1 MFYNKNMKKYFYL
14 YICALIAA
22 LGGLLSGYDTGV
34 ISGAMIYVQK
44 SFNINS
50 YMLGLLVSSV
60 SIGAIFGALIN
71 GLIVDKF
78 GRKKVMILTAFIFIL
93 GSIFCYYSKDITQLI
108 LSRFFT
114 GFAVG
119 VVSFVGPLY
128 LSEISPK
135 NIRGQIVSFH
145 QLAITLG
152 ILFSYSTN
160 YLCASLENNWRIMLL
175 LGGIPGI
182 ILLIGMI
189 VLSDTPRWLILK
201 GKIEKARKILTKI
214 DKEND
219 IELEIKEIQ
228 ESFSKD
234 GEKKKYKKRKYIKS
248 FVIGIGIMF
257 VQIATGINAII
268 YYSPTIFKIAGF
280 NSNKDVLFI
289 TIFIGL
295 INFLM
300 TFVAIALS
308 DKVGRKPLLYFG
320 LSGMFLSLIVLSIVF
335 HFDYGFLK
343 YFAILACCTFIVSFS
358 MSLGPVGLLIA
369 SEVFPLNI
377 RGFGMSISI
386 ISNFLF
392 NFLISALFPVSLESL
407 GGSITFLILASI
419 CIVSFFFIHFVV
431 PETKG
436 VSLEALQ
443 KKLGLD

>member
-152 ILFSYSTN
+152 ILFSYFTVFSN
-160 YLCASLENNWRIMLL
+160 FFCSFVF
-175 LGGIPGI
+175 LGIN
-182 ILLIGMI
+182 ILL
-189 VLSDTPRWLILK
+189 ST
-201 GKIEKARKILTKI
+201 
-214 DKEND
+214 
-219 IELEIKEIQ
+219 
-228 ESFSKD
+228 
-234 GEKKKYKKRKYIKS
+234 
-248 FVIGIGIMF
+248 
-257 VQIATGINAII
+257 
-268 YYSPTIFKIAGF
+268 
-280 NSNKDVLFI
+280 
-289 TIFIGL
+289 
-295 INFLM
+295 
-300 TFVAIALS
+300 
-308 DKVGRKPLLYFG
+308 
-320 LSGMFLSLIVLSIVF
+320 
-335 HFDYGFLK
+335 
-343 YFAILACCTFIVSFS
+343 
-358 MSLGPVGLLIA
+358 
-369 SEVFPLNI
+369 
-377 RGFGMSISI
+377 
-386 ISNFLF
+386 
-392 NFLISALFPVSLESL
+392 
-407 GGSITFLILASI
+407 
-419 CIVSFFFIHFVV
+419 
-431 PETKG
+431 
-436 VSLEALQ
+436 
-443 KKLGLD
+443 